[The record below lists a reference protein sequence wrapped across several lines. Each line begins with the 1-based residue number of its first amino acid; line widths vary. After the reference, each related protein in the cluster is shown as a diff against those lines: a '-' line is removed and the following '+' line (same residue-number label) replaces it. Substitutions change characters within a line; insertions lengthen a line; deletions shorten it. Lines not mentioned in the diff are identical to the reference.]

1 MNISQEARDAAAD
14 LVNAAEDHVTAA
26 RIRAG
31 IVDSHDFAQAFQRAI
46 DAAHARGVAEIRNS
60 SVIEFLLGEG
70 PLDGCHFGEKPDHEC
85 GQFWWRKHLLA
96 AIREQ
101 DQ

>member
-1 MNISQEARDAAAD
+1 MNISQEARDAAYAW
-14 LVNAAEDHVTAA
+14 LVANYNPSNIRIALAE
-26 RIRAG
+26 
-31 IVDSHDFAQAFQRAI
+31 AFQRAI